1 MRDDNGAHLW
11 SIFAGKGGGDRADQ
25 MHDLIPYAEGR
36 EQHEEDDQ
44 YFNKKSLALAAPHGR
59 EFKD

>member
-1 MRDDNGAHLW
+1 
-11 SIFAGKGGGDRADQ
+11 

>member
-1 MRDDNGAHLW
+1 
-11 SIFAGKGGGDRADQ
+11 

-44 YFNKKSLALAAPHGR
+44 YFNKKSLALVALVAPHGR

>member
-1 MRDDNGAHLW
+1 MGLIC
-11 SIFAGKGGGDRADQ
+11 SPFLLVKEGDRADQ